1 MLRTR
6 VITAVLLVTGLL
18 LTVFLASKPVWAIV
32 MLGISLLAV
41 TEWSHLIKLSRTQSV
56 VYVVIAAITGIGLL
70 SLPYTALA
78 SYQSHIQLSLLSL
91 SALFWLVIAPAW
103 LKQRKSCQ
111 HRFMMCV
118 LGAVLIFATW
128 VAFVELRT
136 INPWLLIGAIA
147 TVSLADSAAYFA
159 GKRFG
164 RRKLAPNI
172 SPGKTWEG
180 VLGALAA
187 VTVYGSLLCYYQQIS
202 LWLVVAL
209 WLVVLFSV
217 MGDLVESLMK
227 RQAGLKDSGQ
237 LLPGHGGILDRIDGF
252 IPTLPMILLA
262 ISLLHF
268 SGFNVHG

>member
-18 LTVFLASKPVWAIV
+18 FTVFLASEQMWAIIT
-32 MLGISLLAV
+32 LGISLLAI
-41 TEWSHLIKLSRTQSV
+41 TEWANLIKLNRMQS
-56 VYVVIAAITGIGLL
+56 IASVATVALVGISLL
-70 SLPYTALA
+70 SLQYTMLV
-78 SYQSHIQLSLLSL
+78 SYQSVAELGLLSL
-91 SALFWLVIAPAW
+91 SALFWVFMAPIW
-103 LKQRKSCQ
+103 LSQRKPCQ
-111 HRFMMCV
+111 HRFLMAL
-118 LGAVLIFATW
+118 LGVILISATW
-128 VAFVELRT
+128 IAIIGLHT
-136 INPWLLIGAIA
+136 INPWLLIGVIA

-164 RRKLAPNI
+164 RHKLAPNI

-187 VTVYGSLLCYYQQIS
+187 VTVYGSLLCYYQHIS
-202 LWLVVAL
+202 LGLVVAL

>member
-18 LTVFLASKPVWAIV
+18 LTVFLASQLAWAIV
-32 MLGISLLAV
+32 TLGISLLGVA
-41 TEWSHLIKLSRTQSV
+41 EWANLIKLNRMQSIGSV
-56 VYVVIAAITGIGLL
+56 AITALVCISLL
-70 SLPYTALA
+70 SLPYTTLA
-78 SYQSHIQLSLLSL
+78 PFQSVTELSMLSL
-91 SALFWLVIAPAW
+91 SALFWVFMAPIW
-103 LKQRKSCQ
+103 LSQRKSCQ
-111 HRFMMCV
+111 HRFLMALLGV
-118 LGAVLIFATW
+118 LLISATW
-128 VAFVELRT
+128 LAIVGLRT
-136 INPWLLIGAIA
+136 INPWLLIGVIA

-164 RRKLAPNI
+164 RHKLAPNI

-180 VLGALAA
+180 VLGALTA
-187 VTVYGSLLCYYQQIS
+187 VTVYGSLLCYSQHIS
-202 LWLVVAL
+202 LGLVAAL

-237 LLPGHGGILDRIDGF
+237 LLPGHGGVLDRIDGF

>member
-6 VITAVLLVTGLL
+6 VITAILLVTGLL
-18 LTVFLASKPVWAIV
+18 LAVFLVSQEAWAILT
-32 MLGISLLAV
+32 LGISLLAV
-41 TEWSHLIKLSRTQSV
+41 KEWANLIKLSRMQSIVSV
-56 VYVVIAAITGIGLL
+56 VVTALIGISLL
-70 SLPYTALA
+70 FLPYTTLA
-78 SYQSHIQLSLLSL
+78 ASQPVVELSLLSL
-91 SALFWLVIAPAW
+91 STSFWVVMAPTW
-103 LKQRKSCQ
+103 LSKRKLCQ
-111 HRFMMCV
+111 HHLLMAL
-118 LGAVLIFATW
+118 LGIVLISATW
-128 VAFVELRT
+128 LALVGLHA
-136 INPWLLIGAIA
+136 INPWLLMGVIC

-164 RRKLAPNI
+164 RHKLAPNI

-180 VLGALAA
+180 VLGAVVA
-187 VTVYGSLLCYYQQIS
+187 VTIYGSLICYYLEFS

-227 RQAGLKDSGQ
+227 RHAGLKDSGQ

-252 IPTLPMILLA
+252 IPTLPMVLLA

-268 SGFNVHG
+268 SGFNLHG

>member
-18 LTVFLASKPVWAIV
+18 LTVFLASQLTWAIV
-32 MLGISLLAV
+32 TLGISLLAV
-41 TEWSHLIKLSRTQSV
+41 AEWANLIKLNRMQSITSV
-56 VYVVIAAITGIGLL
+56 VITALVGISLL
-70 SLPYTALA
+70 SLPYTTLA
-78 SYQSHIQLSLLSL
+78 PYQSVVELSLLSL
-91 SALFWLVIAPAW
+91 SALFWVFMAPIW
-103 LKQRKSCQ
+103 LSQRKPCQ
-111 HRFMMCV
+111 HRFLMALLGV
-118 LGAVLIFATW
+118 LLISATW
-128 VAFVELRT
+128 LAIVGLHT
-136 INPWLLIGAIA
+136 INPWLLIGVIA

-164 RRKLAPNI
+164 RHKLAPNI

-180 VLGALAA
+180 VLGALVA
-187 VTVYGSLLCYYQQIS
+187 VTVYGSLLCYYQHIS
-202 LWLVVAL
+202 LGLVVAL

>member
-32 MLGISLLAV
+32 MLGLSLLAV

-118 LGAVLIFATW
+118 LGVALIFATW
-128 VAFVELRT
+128 VAFVEIRT

-209 WLVVLFSV
+209 WLVVLFSI

>member
-6 VITAVLLVTGLL
+6 VITAILLVTGLL
-18 LTVFLASKPVWAIV
+18 LTVFLASKQVWAIV
-32 MLGISLLAV
+32 TLGISLLAV
-41 TEWSHLIKLSRTQSV
+41 MEWAHLIKLNRTQSFTV
-56 VYVVIAAITGIGLL
+56 VVMTALIGVCVLSLQYTVLAPYQTYTELALL
-70 SLPYTALA
+70 SIST
-78 SYQSHIQLSLLSL
+78 
-91 SALFWLVIAPAW
+91 LFWLVIAPVW
-103 LKQRKSCQ
+103 LGQRKACQ
-111 HRFMMCV
+111 HRFMMAI
-118 LGAVLIFATW
+118 LGILLISATW
-128 VAFVELRT
+128 IALVGLHE
-136 INPWLLIGAIA
+136 INPWLLIGVIA

-164 RRKLAPNI
+164 RHKLAPTI

-187 VTVYGSLLCYYQQIS
+187 VTIYGGLLCYCQQFS
-202 LWLVVAL
+202 LWLVPAL
-209 WLVVLFSV
+209 WLVVVFSI

-252 IPTLPMILLA
+252 IPTLPMILLS

>member
-6 VITAVLLVTGLL
+6 VITAILLVTGLL
-18 LTVFLASKPVWAIV
+18 LTVFLASKQVWAIV
-32 MLGISLLAV
+32 TLGISLLAV
-41 TEWSHLIKLSRTQSV
+41 TEWTHLIKLSRTQSFA
-56 VYVVIAAITGIGLL
+56 YVAITALTGVCIL
-70 SLPYTALA
+70 SLQYTALA
-78 SYQSHIQLSLLSL
+78 SYQADLELSLLSL
-91 SALFWLVIAPAW
+91 SALFWVVMAPLW
-103 LKQRKSCQ
+103 LSQRKACQ
-111 HRFMMCV
+111 HRFMMGV
-118 LGAVLIFATW
+118 LGVLLISATW
-128 VAFVELRT
+128 VALVGLHT
-136 INPWLLIGAIA
+136 INPWLLIGVIA

-164 RRKLAPNI
+164 RHKLAPNI

-187 VTVYGSLLCYYQQIS
+187 VTVYGALLCYYQQFS

>member
-6 VITAVLLVTGLL
+6 VITAILLVTGLL
-18 LTVFLASKPVWAIV
+18 LTVFLASKQVWAIV
-32 MLGISLLAV
+32 TLGISLLAV
-41 TEWSHLIKLSRTQSV
+41 TEWTHLIKLSRTQSFA
-56 VYVVIAAITGIGLL
+56 YVAITALTGVCIL
-70 SLPYTALA
+70 SLQYTALA
-78 SYQSHIQLSLLSL
+78 SYQTDLELSLLSL
-91 SALFWLVIAPAW
+91 SALFWVVMAPLW
-103 LKQRKSCQ
+103 LSQRKACQ
-111 HRFMMCV
+111 HRFIMGV
-118 LGAVLIFATW
+118 LGVLLISATW
-128 VAFVELRT
+128 IALVGLHT
-136 INPWLLIGAIA
+136 INPWLLIGVIA

-164 RRKLAPNI
+164 RHKLAPNI

-187 VTVYGSLLCYYQQIS
+187 VTVYGALLCYYQQIS

>member
-18 LTVFLASKPVWAIV
+18 LTVFLASRQVWAIV
-32 MLGISLLAV
+32 TLGISLLAV
-41 TEWSHLIKLSRTQSV
+41 SEWANLIKLSRLQSV
-56 VYVVIAAITGIGLL
+56 ASVIVAALVGIGLL
-70 SLPYTALA
+70 LLPSTTLA
-78 SYQSHIQLSLLSL
+78 SYQSSIELGLLGL
-91 SALFWLVIAPAW
+91 SALFWVAVAPMW
-103 LKQRKSCQ
+103 LSQRKPCQ
-111 HRFMMCV
+111 HPFMMAM
-118 LGAVLIFATW
+118 LGIVLISATW
-128 VAFVELRT
+128 LALVGLHA
-136 INPWLLIGAIA
+136 ISPWLLIGAIA

-164 RRKLAPNI
+164 RRKLAPNV

-187 VTVYGSLLCYYQQIS
+187 VTVYASLLCYYQHFS
-202 LWLVVAL
+202 LWLVAAL
-209 WLVVLFSV
+209 WLVVMFSI

>member
-18 LTVFLASKPVWAIV
+18 LTVFLASQLTWAIAT
-32 MLGISLLAV
+32 LGISLLAV
-41 TEWSHLIKLSRTQSV
+41 AEWANLIKLNRMQSITSV
-56 VYVVIAAITGIGLL
+56 AITALVGISLL
-70 SLPYTALA
+70 SLPYTTLA
-78 SYQSHIQLSLLSL
+78 SYQSVADLILLSL
-91 SALFWLVIAPAW
+91 SALFWVFMAPIW
-103 LKQRKSCQ
+103 LSQRKPCQ
-111 HRFMMCV
+111 HRFLMAL
-118 LGAVLIFATW
+118 LGILLISATW
-128 VAFVELRT
+128 LAIVGLHT
-136 INPWLLIGAIA
+136 INPWLLIGVIA

-164 RRKLAPNI
+164 RHKLAPNI

-187 VTVYGSLLCYYQQIS
+187 VTVYGSLLCYYQHIS
-202 LWLVVAL
+202 LDLVVAL

-237 LLPGHGGILDRIDGF
+237 LLPGHGGVLDRIDGF

>member
-6 VITAVLLVTGLL
+6 VITAILLVTGLL
-18 LTVFLASKPVWAIV
+18 LTVFLASQQVWAIV
-32 MLGISLLAV
+32 TLGISLLAV
-41 TEWSHLIKLSRTQSV
+41 TEWANLIKLNRTQSGISV
-56 VYVVIAAITGIGLL
+56 AITTFVGISLL
-70 SLPYTALA
+70 SSATALA
-78 SYQSHIQLSLLSL
+78 PYQSYIKSGLLSL
-91 SALFWLVIAPAW
+91 SALFWVVMAPVW
-103 LKQRKSCQ
+103 LSQRKSCQ
-111 HRFMMCV
+111 HRLMMSV
-118 LGAVLIFATW
+118 LGVLLISATW
-128 VAFVELRT
+128 IALVDLHT
-136 INPWLLIGAIA
+136 INPWLLIGVIA

-164 RRKLAPNI
+164 RHKLAPNI

-187 VTVYGSLLCYYQQIS
+187 VTAYGSLLCYYQHFS

-209 WLVVLFSV
+209 WLVVMFSI
-217 MGDLVESLMK
+217 MGDLIESLMK

>member
-6 VITAVLLVTGLL
+6 VITAILLVTGLL
-18 LTVFLASKPVWAIV
+18 LTVFLASKQVWAIV
-32 MLGISLLAV
+32 TLGISLLAIN
-41 TEWSHLIKLSRTQSV
+41 EWAQLIKLSRPQSIA
-56 VYVVIAAITGIGLL
+56 YVAITAIISICLL
-70 SLPYTALA
+70 SIEYTALA
-78 SYQSHIQLSLLSL
+78 PYQAYIELSLLSL
-91 SALFWLVIAPAW
+91 SALFWIAIAPLW
-103 LKQRKSCQ
+103 LGQRKACQ
-111 HRFMMCV
+111 QRFMMSV
-118 LGAVLIFATW
+118 LGVLLISATW
-128 VAFVELRT
+128 VALEGLHE
-136 INPWLLIGAIA
+136 INPWLLIGVIA

-164 RRKLAPNI
+164 RHKLAPNI

-187 VTVYGSLLCYYQQIS
+187 VTVYGGLLCYYHQYS
-202 LWLVVAL
+202 FWLVLAL
-209 WLVVLFSV
+209 WLVVLFSI

-252 IPTLPMILLA
+252 IPTLPMILLS

>member
-6 VITAVLLVTGLL
+6 VITAILLVTGLL
-18 LTVFLASKPVWAIV
+18 LTVFLASRQVWAIV
-32 MLGISLLAV
+32 TLGISLLAV
-41 TEWSHLIKLSRTQSV
+41 MEWAHLIKLNRTQSFTV
-56 VYVVIAAITGIGLL
+56 VAMTALIGVCVLSLQYTVLATYQTYTELALL
-70 SLPYTALA
+70 S
-78 SYQSHIQLSLLSL
+78 I
-91 SALFWLVIAPAW
+91 SALFWLVMAPVW
-103 LKQRKSCQ
+103 LGQRKACQ
-111 HRFMMCV
+111 HRFMMAI
-118 LGAVLIFATW
+118 LGILLISATW
-128 VAFVELRT
+128 IALVGLHE
-136 INPWLLIGAIA
+136 INPWLLIGVIA

-164 RRKLAPNI
+164 RHKLAPTI

-180 VLGALAA
+180 VLGALVA
-187 VTVYGSLLCYYQQIS
+187 VTIYGGLLCYYQQFS
-202 LWLVVAL
+202 FWLVPAL
-209 WLVVLFSV
+209 WLVVVFSI

-252 IPTLPMILLA
+252 IPTLPMILLS

>member
-6 VITAVLLVTGLL
+6 VITAILLVTGLL
-18 LTVFLASKPVWAIV
+18 LTVFLASQQAWAIV
-32 MLGISLLAV
+32 TLGISLLAV
-41 TEWSHLIKLSRTQSV
+41 TEWANLIKLNRMQSV
-56 VYVVIAAITGIGLL
+56 ASVLITALAGISLL
-70 SLPYTALA
+70 SLPYTTLA
-78 SYQSHIQLSLLSL
+78 SYQSVTELSLLGL
-91 SALFWLVIAPAW
+91 SALFWVFMAPIW
-103 LKQRKSCQ
+103 LSQRKPCQ
-111 HRFMMCV
+111 HRFLMALLGV
-118 LGAVLIFATW
+118 LLISATW
-128 VAFVELRT
+128 LALVGLRT
-136 INPWLLIGAIA
+136 INPWLLIGVIA

-164 RRKLAPNI
+164 RHKLAPNI

-180 VLGALAA
+180 VLGAVAA
-187 VTVYGSLLCYYQQIS
+187 VTVYGSLLCYYQHIS